1 MSDFYDDVLVSEPED
16 QDQYEWEQLQYEAAR
31 EDAYWDY
38 MYAQEEYDNMCNAY
52 EQMTPEEQDYHY
64 ADMTE
69 AQRDMLA
76 ARAYYE
82 DTLY

>member
-31 EDAYWDY
+31 EDAYWDL
-38 MYAQEEYDNMCNAY
+38 YAQ
-52 EQMTPEEQDYHY
+52 
-64 ADMTE
+64 
-69 AQRDMLA
+69 
-76 ARAYYE
+76 E